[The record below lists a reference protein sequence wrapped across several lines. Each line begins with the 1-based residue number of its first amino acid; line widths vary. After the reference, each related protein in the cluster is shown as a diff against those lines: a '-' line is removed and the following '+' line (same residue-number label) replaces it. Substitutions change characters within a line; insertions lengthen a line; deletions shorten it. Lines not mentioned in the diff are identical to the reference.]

1 MVTKVKMKMTTIKK
15 FALIFLVVDITII
28 ILGLLLGGDNFI
40 VNSQV
45 AVFCSMFIV
54 IGTFLGYYRTVKAKT
69 EILSEQINER
79 DAIDKIDDPYDLYDE
94 DFKINEQEDFTS
106 EEIKGIINE
115 EKSRFKGNAIK
126 NTLSTMSGFA
136 SIYRIAG
143 YALLVIGFFFLRN
156 NEILN
161 IYGFVVGISVVPV
174 GTLLF
179 QLNLNNNP

>member
-1 MVTKVKMKMTTIKK
+1 MTTIKK
-15 FALIFLVVDITII
+15 FALIFLVVDIAII
-28 ILGLLLGGDNFI
+28 IVGLLFGGENFI
-40 VNSQV
+40 FNSQV

-54 IGTFLGYYRTVKAKT
+54 LGTFLGYYRTVKARA
-69 EILSEQINER
+69 EILTEQINER
-79 DAIDKIDDPYDLYDE
+79 DTIDKIDDPYDLYDE

-106 EEIKGIINE
+106 EEIKNIINE
-115 EKSRFKGNAIK
+115 EKSRSKGSSIK
-126 NTLSTMSGFA
+126 NTLSSLSGFA

-161 IYGFVVGISVVPV
+161 IYGFLVGVSIVPI

-179 QLNLNNNP
+179 QLNLKH

>member
-1 MVTKVKMKMTTIKK
+1 MTTIKK
-15 FALIFLVVDITII
+15 FALIFLVVDIAIV
-28 ILGLLLGGDNFI
+28 ILGLLFGGDNFV

-54 IGTFLGYYRTVKAKT
+54 LGTFLGYYRNVKART
-69 EILSEQINER
+69 EVLSEQISER

-106 EEIKGIINE
+106 EEIKDIINE
-115 EKSRFKGNAIK
+115 EKNRFKGSSVK
-126 NTLSTMSGFA
+126 NTLSTISSFA

-143 YALLVIGFFFLRN
+143 YALLVVGFFFLKN

-161 IYGFVVGISVVPV
+161 IYGFLVGVSIVPV

-179 QLNLNNNP
+179 QLKTND

>member
-1 MVTKVKMKMTTIKK
+1 MKMTTIKK
-15 FALIFLVVDITII
+15 FALIFLVVDVAI
-28 ILGLLLGGDNFI
+28 ILVGLFFGGDNFI

-54 IGTFLGYYRTVKAKT
+54 LGTFLGYYKNIKARSQT
-69 EILSEQINER
+69 LSEQINER

-94 DFKINEQEDFTS
+94 DFKINEQEDFTP
-106 EEIKGIINE
+106 EEIKDLINA
-115 EKSRFKGNAIK
+115 EKSRSKGSSVK
-126 NTLSTMSGFA
+126 NTLSTISGFA

-161 IYGFVVGISVVPV
+161 IYGFLVGVSIVPA

-179 QLNLNNNP
+179 QLNTKLI